1 MVQKREEQAKNS
13 KGKELPGNQRSS
25 RRIFY
30 HNLLNVQ
37 LIFTNVLTHD
47 SHQGA
52 DPFIYTPRSAPSP
65 KDPFLFTEFIPHPT
79 TIF

>member
-1 MVQKREEQAKNS
+1 MVQKREEQTKNT
-13 KGKELPGNQRSS
+13 KGKESPGNQRSS
-25 RRIFY
+25 RRIFR

-47 SHQGA
+47 SHQAA
-52 DPFIYTPRSAPSP
+52 DPFIYTPRSALSP
-65 KDPFLFTEFIPHPT
+65 KGPFLLTEFIPHPT